1 MLLRHQKHR
10 MYAAQPAKTT
20 SNNKPAGTTVAMGGP
35 DSDDWHGGASE
46 HRDGGDA
53 DGETRYQARGGAADG
68 TGRER
73 TTLQGCGSRGPARGV
88 LAGFTAEGV
97 EV

>member
-1 MLLRHQKHR
+1 MLLW
-10 MYAAQPAKTT
+10 QPAQTT
-20 SNNKPAGTTVAMGGP
+20 SNSEPAGTTVATGGP

-73 TTLQGCGSRGPARGV
+73 TTLQGYGAPRPRAWGACRLHGRRIQ
-88 LAGFTAEGV
+88 
-97 EV
+97 